1 MSSSSSRRSR
11 TGSDTASRGGSL
23 TGLRRGSRPSAR
35 PDPRDLEGLRDRYL
49 AAKRS
54 EGLAEGTVRYRRLYL
69 THFLAWLREEDV
81 LDVRR
86 VTSEHARSYALALV
100 RHRYRAGRGEACE
113 VHPLKPRTRTTR
125 LLVVRDL
132 FRWLVER
139 GVLLLDP
146 TAALAVSFKRRQLPR
161 HVLSEA
167 EVRKLLDAPD
177 LSTPVGLRDRAL
189 LSLIYST
196 GLRRS
201 EVSAL
206 DIADVDLTGG
216 TVFVRR
222 GKGGTPRLVPLGESA
237 AQDVVAYV
245 RKGRPELAE
254 GHRMPRTPALFVGV
268 AGPGRA
274 HQGHRLEPEG
284 VSQLVSRACEKAH
297 LGRLVRSHA
306 LRHAFAT
313 HLLRAGADVRHVQR
327 LLGHSSVVTTEAYT
341 HVAIR
346 DLAEVHARSH
356 PRGGGPTSRKPV
368 RLDPRF
374 SPPV

>member
-1 MSSSSSRRSR
+1 MNSGSSERWR
-11 TGSDTASRGGSL
+11 TGSRPGARA
-23 TGLRRGSRPSAR
+23 GL
-35 PDPRDLEGLRDRYL
+35 RDLEGLRDRYL

-54 EGLAEGTVRYRRLYL
+54 EGLAEGTLRYRRIYL
-69 THFLAWLREEDV
+69 THFLAWVREEGV
-81 LDVRR
+81 LDVRH
-86 VTSEHARSYALALV
+86 VTPEHARAYALALT
-100 RHRYRAGRGEACE
+100 RHRYPAGRGEACE
-113 VHPLKPRTRTTR
+113 LRPLKPRTRAVR
-125 LLVVRDL
+125 LQVVQGF

-146 TAALAVSFKRRQLPR
+146 TAALTLASKARQLPR
-161 HVLSEA
+161 HILSEA

-177 LSTPVGLRDRAL
+177 LSTPVGLRDRAV
-189 LSLIYST
+189 LSLLYAT
-196 GLRRS
+196 GLRRA
-201 EVSAL
+201 EVSSL
-206 DIADVDLTGG
+206 DVADVDLTEG

-222 GKGGTPRLVPLGESA
+222 GKGGKPRLVPLGESA

-245 RKGRPELAE
+245 TRGRPVLAE

-268 AGPGRA
+268 GGPGRA
-274 HQGHRLEPEG
+274 HQGKRLEPEG
-284 VSQLVSRACEKAH
+284 VSQLVSRACQKAR

-341 HVAIR
+341 HVAIK

-356 PRGGGPTSRKPV
+356 PRGGGPRPKRPV

-374 SPPV
+374 SPSV

>member
-1 MSSSSSRRSR
+1 MSSSVS
-11 TGSDTASRGGSL
+11 GAS
-23 TGLRRGSRPSAR
+23 A
-35 PDPRDLEGLRDRYL
+35 RDLEGLRDRYL
-49 AAKRS
+49 AARRS
-54 EGLAEGTVRYRRLYL
+54 EGLAEGTLRYRRIYL
-69 THFLAWLREEDV
+69 THFLAWLREAGV
-81 LDVRR
+81 LDVRP
-86 VTSEHARSYALALV
+86 VTPEHARAYALALA
-100 RHRYRAGRGEACE
+100 RHRYRAGRGEE
-113 VHPLKPRTRTTR
+113 TELLSLKPGTRAVR
-125 LLVVRDL
+125 LQVVQGF

-139 GVLLLDP
+139 GVVLLDP
-146 TAALAVSFKRRQLPR
+146 TAALVVSFKRRSLPR

-167 EVRKLLDAPD
+167 QVERLLDAP
-177 LSTPVGLRDRAL
+177 SRQTPIGLRDRAL
-189 LSLIYST
+189 LSLLYST

-206 DIADVDLTGG
+206 DVADVDLTEE

-222 GKGGTPRLVPLGESA
+222 GKGGKPRLVPLGESA

-245 RKGRPELAE
+245 TRGRPELAE
-254 GHRMPRTPALFVGV
+254 GHRMPTTPALFVGV

-274 HQGHRLEPEG
+274 HQGLRLEPEG
-284 VSQLVSRACEKAH
+284 VSQLVSRACQKAR

-341 HVAIR
+341 HVAIK

-356 PRGGGPTSRKPV
+356 PRGGGPKPTRPV

-374 SPPV
+374 PPSV

>member
-1 MSSSSSRRSR
+1 MNDSGSSERSR
-11 TGSDTASRGGSL
+11 PGVTPG
-23 TGLRRGSRPSAR
+23 
-35 PDPRDLEGLRDRYL
+35 PRDLQGLRDGYL
-49 AAKRS
+49 RARRAQ
-54 EGLAEGTVRYRRLYL
+54 GIAEGTVRYERLYL
-69 THFLAWLREEDV
+69 THFLAWLRAEGV

-86 VTSEHARSYALALV
+86 VTPDHAREYALALA
-100 RHRYRAGRGEACE
+100 RHRYRAGRGERCE
-113 VHPLKPRTRTTR
+113 PRPLKPRTRTTR
-125 LLVVRDL
+125 LLVVQGF
-132 FRWLVER
+132 FRWLLAR
-139 GVLLLDP
+139 GVVLLDP
-146 TAALAVSFKRRQLPR
+146 TAALTLASKARQLPR

-177 LSTPVGLRDRAL
+177 LATPVGLRDRAL
-189 LSLIYST
+189 LSLLYST

-201 EVSAL
+201 EVSSL
-206 DIADVDLTGG
+206 DVADVDLTAG

-222 GKGGTPRLVPLGESA
+222 GKGGKPRLVPLGESA

-245 RKGRPELAE
+245 TRGRPVLAE

-284 VSQLVSRACEKAH
+284 VSQLVGRACEKAR

-313 HLLRAGADVRHVQR
+313 HMLRAGADVRHVQR
-327 LLGHSSVVTTEAYT
+327 LLGHSSVVTTETYT

-346 DLAEVHARSH
+346 DLAEVHARCH
-356 PRGGGPTSRKPV
+356 PRGGGPKPKRPV

-374 SPPV
+374 PSP